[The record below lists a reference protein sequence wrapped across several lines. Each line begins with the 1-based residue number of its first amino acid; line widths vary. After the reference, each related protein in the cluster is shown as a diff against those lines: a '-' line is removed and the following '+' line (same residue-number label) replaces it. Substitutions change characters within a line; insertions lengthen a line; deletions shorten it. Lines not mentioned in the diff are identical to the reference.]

1 MEAGIGGGS
10 IRGTLMDSL
19 LEFIIAVGVTA
30 GLITILRPLAIRI
43 GLVDHPGTRKQHR
56 GSIALVGGIAMFCG
70 VVFASLSLD
79 ASLAGFRAFFA
90 AATLLVIVGIL
101 DDFRELPSWARFVAQ
116 LAAVLI
122 MVFWG
127 GVVVTDLGELTG
139 SQSVSLGMWAIPFT
153 VFASIGVINAT
164 NMSDGVDGLAGGL
177 SFVAFLLLGVIAMT
191 GGRVVDGYLLFLF
204 ATVVGIF
211 LLFNLRH
218 PWRRRASVFMG
229 DAGSMFLGFALAWF
243 VVSLS
248 QGESR
253 VMTPVT
259 ALWILAL
266 PLIDAVG
273 ILIRRSLRGNSP
285 FVAARDHIHHV
296 LLECGYGVNG
306 TVCTILG
313 MSVTLGLF
321 GLFGW
326 YAGVS
331 EFVLFYGF
339 LGVFALHLFGI
350 GLIRKGAE
358 RKRQTS
364 GRFPQAKPRRKTSG
378 YLKP

>member
-1 MEAGIGGGS
+1 MEASTRRDIV
-10 IRGTLMDSL
+10 RDNVMNDL
-19 LEFIIAVGVTA
+19 LAFFIAAGVTA
-30 GLITILRPLAIRI
+30 ALIAILRPLAIRI

-70 VVFASLSLD
+70 VVFASLSLY
-79 ASLAGFRAFFA
+79 ASLSGFRAFFA

-116 LAAVLI
+116 LVAVLI
-122 MVFWG
+122 MTLWG
-127 GVVVTDLGELTG
+127 GVIVTDLGGITG

-191 GGRVVDGYLLFLF
+191 GGRVVDGYLLILL
-204 ATVVGIF
+204 ATVVGVF
-211 LLFNLRH
+211 LLFNIRH
-218 PWRRRASVFMG
+218 PWRRQASVFMG
-229 DAGSMFLGFALAWF
+229 DAGSMFLGFTLAWF
-243 VVSLS
+243 AVSLS

-273 ILIRRSLRGNSP
+273 ILIRRSLRRNSP

-296 LLECGYGVNG
+296 LLESGCGVNK
-306 TVCTILG
+306 TVCMILG
-313 MSVTLGLF
+313 TSVVLGLF

-339 LGVFALHLFGI
+339 LGLFLLHFWAIALIKASAKKVHG
-350 GLIRKGAE
+350 
-358 RKRQTS
+358 TS
-364 GRFPQAKPRRKTSG
+364 SI
-378 YLKP
+378 

>member
-1 MEAGIGGGS
+1 M
-10 IRGTLMDSL
+10 MDNLSA
-19 LEFIIAVGVTA
+19 FIIAAGVTA
-30 GLITILRPLAIRI
+30 GLIIILRPLAVRI
-43 GLVDHPGTRKQHR
+43 GLVDNPGTRKQHR

-90 AATLLVIVGIL
+90 AATLLIIVGIL
-101 DDFRELPSWARFVAQ
+101 DDFHELPPWAQFVAQ

-139 SQSVSLGMWAIPFT
+139 GQSVVLGLWAIPFT
-153 VFASIGVINAT
+153 LFASIGVINAT

-177 SFVAFLLLGVIAMT
+177 SFIAFVLLGVIALS
-191 GGRVVDGYLLFLF
+191 GGREVDGYLLFLF

-211 LLFNLRH
+211 LLFNFRH
-218 PWRRRASVFMG
+218 PWRRRAAVFMG

-243 VVSLS
+243 AISLS

-273 ILIRRSLRGNSP
+273 ILVRRPLRGSSP
-285 FVAARDHIHHV
+285 FVGARDHIHHV
-296 LLECGYGVNG
+296 LLESGYGVNG
-306 TVCTILG
+306 TVGAVLALSAVLG
-313 MSVTLGLF
+313 IF
-321 GLFGW
+321 GLLGW
-326 YAGVS
+326 FYNVT
-331 EFVLFYGF
+331 EFVLFFGF
-339 LGVFALHLFGI
+339 I
-350 GLIRKGAE
+350 GLFLLHFWIIALLKASARKVRG
-358 RKRQTS
+358 TS
-364 GRFPQAKPRRKTSG
+364 SI
-378 YLKP
+378 